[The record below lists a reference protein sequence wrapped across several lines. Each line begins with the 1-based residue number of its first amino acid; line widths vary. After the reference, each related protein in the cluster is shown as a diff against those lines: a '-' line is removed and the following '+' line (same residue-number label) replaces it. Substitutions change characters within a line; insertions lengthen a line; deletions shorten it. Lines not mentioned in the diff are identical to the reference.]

1 MTVTHAV
8 ITAPLIHDVL
18 AARLRRGVRQASDHA
33 GRTALRRLSSPSMTR
48 AGVLGERTG
57 THLGDRQHGPIIA
70 ACAVRPF
77 ELQ

>member
-8 ITAPLIHDVL
+8 ITAPLVRDVR
-18 AARLRRGVRQASDHA
+18 AARLRTGVCQASDHA
-33 GRTALRRLSSPSMTR
+33 GRTGPRRLSAPSMTR

-57 THLGDRQHGPIIA
+57 THLGTRQHGPIIA
-70 ACAVRPF
+70 TRAVGPF